1 MENKLQKYF
10 NIVMTFK
17 MRSNNHR
24 HNVSG
29 IKEIRQYGKHIGS
42 DKWVKVGNPIKS
54 QNFGL
59 VRKFKLAG
67 LHPSNYNTKH
77 PDIYEALKQIIN
89 ILDPT
94 FEYDGITVNK
104 NVEALPH
111 RDKNNKGIS
120 LIIGFG
126 NYTGGGLYVEEN
138 DGNFKL
144 HDINHKPLYFNG
156 STQTHYTE
164 QFSGTRWT
172 IIYYKLKNR
181 HRKVD

>member
-1 MENKLQKYF
+1 MENKLQEYF
-10 NIVMTFK
+10 DLVMTYK
-17 MRSNNHR
+17 MRSNVHR
-24 HNVSG
+24 YNVSG
-29 IKEIRQYGKHIGS
+29 IKEIRQYGRHIGS
-42 DKWVKVGNPIKS
+42 DKWVKVGHPIKS

-77 PDIYEALKQIIN
+77 PHIYEALKQIIN

-104 NVEALPH
+104 NVLARPH
-111 RDKNNKGIS
+111 RDTNNVGIS

-126 NYTGGGLYVEEN
+126 NYSGGGLYVEEN

-164 QFSGTRWT
+164 QFEGTRWT
-172 IIYYKLKNR
+172 VIYYKLKKHKR
-181 HRKVD
+181 IVD

>member
-1 MENKLQKYF
+1 MDNKLQKYF
-10 NIVMTFK
+10 DIVMTFK
-17 MRSNNHR
+17 MRSNVHR

-29 IKEIRQYGKHIGS
+29 LREIKQYGKHIGT
-42 DKWVKVGNPIKS
+42 KHWTKVGNPIKS

-59 VRKFKLAG
+59 VRKFRLAG
-67 LHPSNYNTKH
+67 LHPASHNTKH
-77 PDIYEALKQIIN
+77 PKIYEALQEIIK

-111 RDKNNKGIS
+111 RDTNNNGIS

-126 NYTGGGLYVEEN
+126 EYCGGGLFVEEN

-144 HDINHKPLYFNG
+144 HDINNKPLYFNG
-156 STQTHYTE
+156 SNQTHYTE
-164 QFSGTRWT
+164 PFEGTRWT
-172 IIYYKLKNR
+172 IIYYKIKKHKNNS
-181 HRKVD
+181 